1 MLPQIPID
9 DREIASAT
17 FHFKIA
23 VVEVCLHPVATKRV
37 IAHTGCSRST
47 GKKPDEDADF
57 VLRFHQRVDISKFPV
72 CILPVPV
79 AFADRVTG
87 VSIAASVSP
96 PLWLLSR

>member
-23 VVEVCLHPVATKRV
+23 VVEVCLHPVATKWV

-47 GKKPDEDADF
+47 GKSPMKM
-57 VLRFHQRVDISKFPV
+57 L
-72 CILPVPV
+72 ILCF
-79 AFADRVTG
+79 AF
-87 VSIAASVSP
+87 INAST
-96 PLWLLSR
+96 